1 MGLHGRTALI
11 ALGAGINLSTYG
23 IGVWSENVLMTNGAF
38 VGSGAAALSDTYL
51 LFATLGLFI
60 ALLVRVGVAARTGAS
75 NRHYLA
81 WGLGP
86 MLCAALLFLSGL
98 WNSTGPLVALAAF
111 CTGWSFS
118 CQTLFWMISLSFEPA
133 QMSRAFPLEL
143 AFAAAINALFVAGFT
158 DHQDLFLGCGLL
170 LSTGASVILTR
181 MDAALDRPAVVAPA
195 LSLERSYLPAFRAF
209 AEVLF
214 CVVALQTI
222 APTLNYM
229 GLLGALSA
237 DQQQIA
243 VTAAKIAAA
252 GILTVVLRFSRAPLY
267 SIQVFKVVTPILI
280 LLLFVVPFAPG
291 TYLFVILV
299 AGSCLHFIVTNSLF
313 CIDAVTIARRFR
325 LVFEFF
331 YGIGFA
337 ALMACCTVLEH
348 IMPQLL
354 AVSSSAELMLVFG
367 VFFCVYALS
376 MAFVRVRRRRRDLS
390 AGARE
395 TGAAGAARAEARTT
409 AAPDSAA
416 AMAPRPNTDPIEASR
431 SDAPTD
437 AERVRAVQQRCGLS
451 DREAEIVLLI
461 MHGRNVPAIAE
472 ELVLSPNTVRTHVKR
487 IYRACDVHSRQDLI
501 ALCEGAL

>member
-133 QMSRAFPLEL
+133 QMNRAFPLEL

-170 LSTGASVILTR
+170 LSTGVSVILTR

-243 VTAAKIAAA
+243 VTAAKVAAA
-252 GILTVVLRFSRAPLY
+252 GILAVVLRFSRAPLY
-267 SIQVFKVVTPILI
+267 SIQVFKVVTPICSSY
-280 LLLFVVPFAPG
+280 PSRRAP
-291 TYLFVILV
+291 T
-299 AGSCLHFIVTNSLF
+299 C
-313 CIDAVTIARRFR
+313 
-325 LVFEFF
+325 
-331 YGIGFA
+331 
-337 ALMACCTVLEH
+337 
-348 IMPQLL
+348 
-354 AVSSSAELMLVFG
+354 SSSSSPGRACTSSSPTRCSASTPLPSHGASVS
-367 VFFCVYALS
+367 CSSSSTASALP
-376 MAFVRVRRRRRDLS
+376 LS
-390 AGARE
+390 WH
-395 TGAAGAARAEARTT
+395 
-409 AAPDSAA
+409 AAPCSS
-416 AMAPRPNTDPIEASR
+416 TSCR
-431 SDAPTD
+431 SFWPSPP
-437 AERVRAVQQRCGLS
+437 QRS
-451 DREAEIVLLI
+451 
-461 MHGRNVPAIAE
+461 
-472 ELVLSPNTVRTHVKR
+472 
-487 IYRACDVHSRQDLI
+487 
-501 ALCEGAL
+501 

>member
-1 MGLHGRTALI
+1 MGLRGRTALI
-11 ALGAGINLSTYG
+11 AFGAGINLSTYG
-23 IGVWSENVLMTNGAF
+23 IGVWSENVLMTSGAF
-38 VGSGAAALSDTYL
+38 VGSGAAALSETYL
-51 LFATLGLFI
+51 LFATLGLFL
-60 ALLVRVGVAARTGAS
+60 ALLVRVGIAAQTGAS

-86 MLCAALLFLSGL
+86 MLCAAVLFVSGL
-98 WNSTGPLVALAAF
+98 WNSAGPLVALTAF

-118 CQTLFWMISLSFEPA
+118 CQTLFWMASLSFEPA
-133 QMSRAFPLEL
+133 QMRRAFPLEL
-143 AFAAAINALFVAGFT
+143 AFAAAVNALFVAAFM
-158 DHQDLFLGCGLL
+158 DHQGLFLGCGLL
-170 LSTGASVILTR
+170 LSTVASVVLTK
-181 MDAALDRPAVVAPA
+181 MDAALPRPSTVAPTEA
-195 LSLERSYLPAFRAF
+195 LERSYLPAFRTF

-237 DQQQIA
+237 DQQQVA
-243 VTAAKIAAA
+243 VTIAKIAAA
-252 GILTVVLRFSRAPLY
+252 GVLAVILRFSKASLY

-280 LLLFVVPFAPG
+280 LLLFAVPFAPG

-313 CIDAVTIARRFR
+313 CIDAVTIARRSG

-337 ALMACCTVLEH
+337 VLMACCAVLEH
-348 IMPQLL
+348 VMPQLL

-390 AGARE
+390 AGARDAD
-395 TGAAGAARAEARTT
+395 AAGTADEEPRATV
-409 AAPDSAA
+409 APDSAA
-416 AMAPRPNTDPIEASR
+416 AAAPRSTTAPIEASR

-437 AERVRAVQQRCGLS
+437 AERVRTVQQRCGLS

-487 IYRACDVHSRQDLI
+487 IYRACDVHSRQELI